1 MKKRPSDGN
10 DHTYESYS
18 QRKGAHM
25 RFMTRER
32 ERERRAKKRE
42 AVKKRVK

>member
-25 RFMTRER
+25 RFMKR